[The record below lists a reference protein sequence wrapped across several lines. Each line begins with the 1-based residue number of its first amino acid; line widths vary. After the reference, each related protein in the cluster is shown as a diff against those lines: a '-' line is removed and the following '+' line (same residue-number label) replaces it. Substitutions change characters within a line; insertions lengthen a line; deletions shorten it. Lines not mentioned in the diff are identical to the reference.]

1 MLIFWIL
8 FISIS
13 NQVNIIHA
21 DNQHIMGSTYQIKEK
36 LKQEINFLKELKS
49 YLKLLKEKVT
59 HVEKFLNDNYY
70 DTEDVDIE
78 NLENDTILE
87 DYVSN
92 PINAFGII
100 KRTHEKNLDQL
111 NLESNI
117 SSKVNSNLTE
127 FIKDAPEIQDFY
139 AATES
144 IALIQVCT

>member
-1 MLIFWIL
+1 
-8 FISIS
+8 
-13 NQVNIIHA
+13 
-21 DNQHIMGSTYQIKEK
+21 MGSTYQLKEK

-49 YLKLLKEKVT
+49 YLKLLKKEVT
-59 HVEKFLNDNYY
+59 YVEKFLNNNYY

-78 NLENDTILE
+78 NLESDTILE
-87 DYVSN
+87 EYVSN

-111 NLESNI
+111 NLESN
-117 SSKVNSNLTE
+117 SSKSCKVNSILTE